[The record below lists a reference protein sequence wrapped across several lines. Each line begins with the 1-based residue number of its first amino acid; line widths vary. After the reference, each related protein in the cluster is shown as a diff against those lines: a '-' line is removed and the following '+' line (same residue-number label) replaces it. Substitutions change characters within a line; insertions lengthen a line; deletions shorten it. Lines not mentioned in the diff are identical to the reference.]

1 MDNHG
6 PNQTTTDPLT
16 GSQLAALIR
25 LLSDD
30 DPEIHKTV
38 REKLLGHGPSVRNA
52 LKPCL
57 LDDDP
62 VLRRRAREIIR
73 HFDCNTADNRFLA
86 FCLKQGQDFDLEHA
100 LWLLAQTEYPDINI
114 EAYQAQLDDYAR
126 ILRERVVMAGDALQ
140 ILRTINQFLY
150 GELEFRGNRQN
161 YYDPDNS
168 YLNKVMDRRS
178 GIPISLCMIFL
189 FLARRLRLPVSG
201 VGLPGHFVCRFQNS
215 TEEYYIDC
223 FNRGRILSKADCMRY
238 LISANFDLE
247 DNHLT
252 PLNARRILMRACG
265 NLHRIYYHLK
275 RNEEITRFQR
285 YLVALAR

>member
-16 GSQLAALIR
+16 DSQLSALIR

-38 REKLLGHGPSVRNA
+38 REKLLSHGPSVRNA

-62 VLRRRAREIIR
+62 LLRRRAREIIR

-100 LWLLAQTEYPDINI
+100 LWILAQTEYPDLNI

-126 ILRERVVMAGDALQ
+126 ILRERVVMAENALQ
-140 ILRTINQFLY
+140 ILQTINQFLY
-150 GELEFRGNRQN
+150 GDLGFRGNRQN

-178 GIPISLCMIFL
+178 GIPISLCMIHL

-223 FNRGRILSKADCMRY
+223 FNRGRILSKGDCMRY